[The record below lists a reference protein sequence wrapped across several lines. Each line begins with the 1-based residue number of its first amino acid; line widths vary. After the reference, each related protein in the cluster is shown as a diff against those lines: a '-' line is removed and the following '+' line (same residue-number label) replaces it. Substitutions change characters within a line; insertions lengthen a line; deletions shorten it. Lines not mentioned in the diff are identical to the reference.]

1 MEQQLSSS
9 FSLRAAYVA
18 EQSRHEWQNLE
29 LNPVVNGTALYNQPG
44 CTTTNSCY
52 PASNFITAA
61 NTGGNTNYNS
71 LQVSAEQRVR
81 YGLTLLFN
89 YTWSKALDN
98 MPYNQAATSIGGGN
112 SFVYPYHH
120 VEFQSSGLRTDGIRS
135 SQRGRVFL
143 CVQGAEGHE
152 RCSCR
157 SPLSGQRL

>member
-1 MEQQLSSS
+1 VEQQLSSS
-9 FSLRAAYVA
+9 FSLRTAYVA
-18 EQSRHEWQNLE
+18 EQSRHEWQDLE

-44 CTTTNSCY
+44 CAATNSCY

-81 YGLTLLFN
+81 YGLTMLFN

-112 SFVYPYHH
+112 SFVYPITMANFKALDYGPT
-120 VEFQSSGLRTDGIRS
+120 EFDHRSVSRFSRMCTRLRS
-135 SQRGRVFL
+135 S
-143 CVQGAEGHE
+143 
-152 RCSCR
+152 
-157 SPLSGQRL
+157 